1 MAAGGHRP
9 MARSPRDVAP
19 DATVEPTGALCERA
33 PSAPAQKT
41 GQKNL
46 RSYLRAIRVN
56 AALRRIL
63 ESAHPTSSTP
73 TPATPGLLSPHTR
86 LFFTLPVS
94 GKRHRQDEFGEDR

>member
-46 RSYLRAIRVN
+46 RSYLRAIRVH
-56 AALRRIL
+56 AASRCIGKVTLKRAKARAPAASVLLWLRV
-63 ESAHPTSSTP
+63 AV
-73 TPATPGLLSPHTR
+73 GLAAQHDPEQAIH
-86 LFFTLPVS
+86 
-94 GKRHRQDEFGEDR
+94 